1 MLFSA
6 YTAVDGGAQLM
17 EFCLIVGHHALDA
30 VLVQVPGDFG
40 EGVSRLGELEQGV
53 LEQVA
58 VVRFK
63 MDLPSVLQDSTV
75 EHQEILVGQTPPGV
89 AVGGPGV
96 AEVDEQAVH
105 LAGGKKLPEQGGV
118 PVHEKDVAQSF
129 GGAPLHSHDHS
140 VRDPLH
146 RDVED
151 VRVLLGRLGGKAAF
165 SAAKL

>member
-1 MLFSA
+1 
-6 YTAVDGGAQLM
+6 
-17 EFCLIVGHHALDA
+17 
-30 VLVQVPGDFG
+30 
-40 EGVSRLGELEQGV
+40 
-53 LEQVA
+53 
-58 VVRFK
+58 
-63 MDLPSVLQDSTV
+63 MDLSPVFQDSPV
-75 EHQEILVGQTPPGV
+75 EHQEILVGQSPAGV

-129 GGAPLHSHDHS
+129 GGTPLHGHDHS

-151 VRVLLGRLGGKAAF
+151 VRVLLRRLGGKAAF